1 MYDLIEM
8 REWGEIAMLKT
19 DPRYAQYTQIL
30 KEELRP
36 AMGCTEPIAIAYA
49 AAKARETLGAVPER
63 LHIEASGNIIKNVK
77 SVVVPHTGGL
87 RGIPA
92 AAAAGVVAGDA
103 NAELE
108 VLANVTADE
117 IAAMSDYIARIPIE
131 VKHADTGRIFDIQIT
146 AFAGADHA
154 TVRIADYHTNVV
166 LVQRNDEVLL
176 QQKLTGRSDDRL
188 TDRSCLSVEGI
199 VDFADSVD
207 PEDVK
212 AVLERQIDYNMAI
225 AREGLSGNYGANIG
239 KTVLR
244 GRENDINYK
253 MRAWAAA
260 GSDAR
265 MNGCELPVVINSGS
279 GNQGI
284 TASVPIIVYANEIG
298 ALHETLLRALCVS
311 NLITTHLKTGIG
323 RLSAYCGAVSA
334 GVGAGAGIAYLKGGR
349 FDMIA
354 HTVVNAVAITS
365 GIICDGAKASCAAKI
380 AAAVDAGLLGLAM
393 YEDGNQFFGG
403 DGIVKKGVESTIEAV
418 GKLASRGMQQTDK
431 EIIRL
436 MMGD

>member
-1 MYDLIEM
+1 
-8 REWGEIAMLKT
+8 MLKT
-19 DPRYAQYTQIL
+19 DPRYQLYIDIL
-30 KEELRP
+30 KEELIP

-49 AAKARETLGAVPER
+49 AAKARQTLGAEPER
-63 LHIEASGNIIKNVK
+63 LLVEVSGNIIKNVK

-92 AAAAGVVAGDA
+92 AAAAGAVAGDA
-103 NAELE
+103 DAELE
-108 VLANVTADE
+108 VLSRVTEEQIQAIHTFAE
-117 IAAMSDYIARIPIE
+117 RVPIE
-131 VKHADTGRIFDIQIT
+131 VCHADTGRIFDIRVT
-146 AFAGADHA
+146 AFAGPDRA
-154 TVRIADYHTNVV
+154 TVRIADYHTNLV
-166 LVQRNDEVLL
+166 LVQRNDAVLL
-176 QQKLTGRSDDRL
+176 RRELTERNDERL
-188 TDRSCLSVEGI
+188 TDRTCLTVEGI
-199 VDFADSVD
+199 VEFAEAVD
-207 PEDVK
+207 PEDVR
-212 AVLERQIDYNMAI
+212 AVLERQIAFNMAI
-225 AREGLSGNYGANIG
+225 AEEGLKGNYGANIG

-244 GRENDINYK
+244 GRENDINYI

-284 TASVPIIVYANEIG
+284 TSSVPVIVYARENGIG
-298 ALHETLLRALCVS
+298 HEEVLRALCVS
-311 NLITTHLKTGIG
+311 NLVTAHLKTGIG

-334 GVGAGAGIAYLKGGR
+334 GVGAGAGVAWLKGGR
-349 FDMIA
+349 FEMIA

-403 DGIVKKGVESTIEAV
+403 DGIVRKGVENTIEAV
-418 GKLASRGMQQTDK
+418 GLLARRGMEETDK

-436 MMGD
+436 MMER